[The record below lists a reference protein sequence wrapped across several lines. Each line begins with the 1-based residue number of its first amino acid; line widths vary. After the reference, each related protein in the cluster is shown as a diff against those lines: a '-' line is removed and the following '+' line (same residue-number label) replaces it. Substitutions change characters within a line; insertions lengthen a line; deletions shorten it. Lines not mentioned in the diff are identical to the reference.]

1 MTNDKIFMINHPW
14 KFYCNIIQTE
24 RGEYIWSSCSGKTDW
39 SVVESANTYCSVS
52 QCVQLITAPLETNDP
67 CSHCGHW
74 SWSSWS
80 LRHHQTILTMQ
91 HHAVVWT
98 LQWSWLLITFIL
110 IIISFCSNNHC
121 SSVLCWEGQPSTR
134 HHLSSSTVLNILTF
148 DQLDKQ

>member
-1 MTNDKIFMINHPW
+1 MTNDKIFMINYPW

-80 LRHHQTILTMQ
+80 LRHQSSSDHP
-91 HHAVVWT
+91 HHAASCSSVDTAV
-98 LQWSWLLITFIL
+98 IL
-110 IIISFCSNNHC
+110 IINLFSSLSHSAVIITADLFCVEKVNHQ
-121 SSVLCWEGQPSTR
+121 LIIIY
-134 HHLSSSTVLNILTF
+134 HHQLFWTF
-148 DQLDKQ
+148 

>member
-1 MTNDKIFMINHPW
+1 MTNDKIFMINYPW

-80 LRHHQTILTMQ
+80 LSHQSSSDHH
-91 HHAVVWT
+91 HHAASCSSVDTAVIH
-98 LQWSWLLITFIL
+98 LITFIL

-121 SSVLCWEGQPSTR
+121 SSVLCWEGQPSTH
-134 HHLSSSTVLNILTF
+134 HHLSSSTLLKILTF
-148 DQLDKQ
+148 N